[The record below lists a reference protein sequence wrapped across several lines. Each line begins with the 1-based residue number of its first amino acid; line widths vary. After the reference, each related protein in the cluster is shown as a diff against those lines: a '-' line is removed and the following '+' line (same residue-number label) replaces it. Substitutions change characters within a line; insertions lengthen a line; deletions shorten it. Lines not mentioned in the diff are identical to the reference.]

1 MLKVSS
7 FWRGFSR
14 SAKLDSRYTSEE
26 ENSMGTLLPIVTTLL
41 CDFDKYLHLKHSYT
55 QMCRR
60 VGIFQ
65 KSHNP
70 IVMTLLAPGKVCHKS
85 CVNPTFGDHRSSQRE
100 DNFNFTLWKITNSHS
115 AHLPLKILLISY
127 YC

>member
-1 MLKVSS
+1 MLKDSS
-7 FWRGFSR
+7 FWRGFSQ
-14 SAKLDSRYTSEE
+14 STKLGRRYNSEE
-26 ENSMGTLLPIVTTLL
+26 ENSMGTLLPIITTLS

-55 QMCRR
+55 QMYRR

-70 IVMTLLAPGKVCHKS
+70 IVMILLAPGKECHKS
-85 CVNPTFGDHRSSQRE
+85 CVNPIFGDHRSSQRE
-100 DNFNFTLWKITNSHS
+100 DNFNFTLWKITNAHS